1 MMRTPILTILTLFFT
16 SLTAFSSGPLK
27 GGSLT
32 AESDGSDIVIR
43 WATDDEANVRSFELE
58 RKAGLYGQFFL
69 LVQVTPK
76 GSNSTYEYVDDS
88 ALRLT
93 SESIY
98 QYRLKIVSADGTS
111 TYSPEITVIHA
122 VSSVR
127 RTWGSIKA
135 MFR

>member
-1 MMRTPILTILTLFFT
+1 MIRPSILTAFVLVFATM
-16 SLTAFSSGPLK
+16 TAFSSGPLK
-27 GGSLT
+27 DGSLA
-32 AESDGSDIVIR
+32 AESDGNNIVIQ
-43 WATDDEANVRSFELE
+43 WATDDETGVRSFEIE

-69 LVQVTPK
+69 LDEIAPK
-76 GSNSTYEYVDDS
+76 GSNSAYEYVDDS
-88 ALRLT
+88 ALRVT

-98 QYRLKIVSADGTS
+98 QYRLKILFTNGTS
-111 TYSPEITVIHA
+111 IYSPEITVVHA